1 MMDTQ
6 GKNRVKT
13 FFWANGM
20 KCILINANPLTKSN
34 YFLKNELLKE
44 KNGIDVSLSESEEK
58 EREIG

>member
-6 GKNRVKT
+6 GKNRVKK
-13 FFWANGM
+13 FSGQMEVHFD
-20 KCILINANPLTKSN
+20 KCQSFNQVKL
-34 YFLKNELLKE
+34 FLKNELLKE